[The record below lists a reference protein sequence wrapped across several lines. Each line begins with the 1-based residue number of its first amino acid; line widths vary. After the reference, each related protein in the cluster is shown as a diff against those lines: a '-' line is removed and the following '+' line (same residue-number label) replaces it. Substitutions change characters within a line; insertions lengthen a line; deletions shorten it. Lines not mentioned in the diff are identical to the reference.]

1 MKNSANLGNAQRN
14 GFRSRKCAVRAAR
27 GQVGRGGAGADIA
40 FRSEFSHSRRART
53 TTNDLD
59 KPVPHSR
66 ISSTVYAG
74 SLYGRSPV
82 RHRLRAQSSRRTT
95 IRANPKK
102 PRDPTRQPPARVPG
116 VLFLDRYIVS
126 FGSLVVRTRHGRS
139 DTDFGPCFGR
149 ELRARAACA
158 SAARRRTCGYAYG
171 FR

>member
-59 KPVPHSR
+59 KPIPHSR

-102 PRDPTRQPPARVPG
+102 PRDPTARQR
-116 VLFLDRYIVS
+116 FRFWIVTS
-126 FGSLVVRTRHGRS
+126 YRLVRSSSAHGTADLILISGHVSGASCVRER
-139 DTDFGPCFGR
+139 
-149 ELRARAACA
+149 RARA
-158 SAARRRTCGYAYG
+158 RRGGAPAVMG
-171 FR
+171 FVNS

>member
-1 MKNSANLGNAQRN
+1 MKNSAKLGNAQRN
-14 GFRSRKCAVRAAR
+14 GVRSPTCAVRAAR

-53 TTNDLD
+53 TTNNLD

-82 RHRLRAQSSRRTT
+82 RHRLRAQSSRRTM

-102 PRDPTRQPPARVPG
+102 PARPNPPTPRVPG
-116 VLFLDRYIVS
+116 GFV
-126 FGSLVVRTRHGRS
+126 FGSLHRIVWFARRPPHGTADLILISGHVSGASCVRER
-139 DTDFGPCFGR
+139 
-149 ELRARAACA
+149 RAR
-158 SAARRRTCGYAYG
+158 ARRRTCGYG

>member
-1 MKNSANLGNAQRN
+1 MGNMKNSANLGNAQRN

-40 FRSEFSHSRRART
+40 FRSEFGHSRRART

-102 PRDPTRQPPARVPG
+102 PATQPANGFV
-116 VLFLDRYIVS
+116 
-126 FGSLVVRTRHGRS
+126 FGSLHRIVWFARRPHTARQIRS

-149 ELRARAACA
+149 ELRARRGGAPAVM
-158 SAARRRTCGYAYG
+158 G
-171 FR
+171 FVNS

>member
-27 GQVGRGGAGADIA
+27 GQVGRGGSGADIA
-40 FRSEFSHSRRART
+40 FRSEFGHSRRART

-95 IRANPKK
+95 IRANTIQKNPATR
-102 PRDPTRQPPARVPG
+102 PNANGFVFGSYRSVRSSSAHGTADLILISGHVSGASCVRDP
-116 VLFLDRYIVS
+116 
-126 FGSLVVRTRHGRS
+126 
-139 DTDFGPCFGR
+139 
-149 ELRARAACA
+149 RAACA
-158 SAARRRTCGYAYG
+158 SAARRRRTCGYG